1 MQALENPLLIRHEL
15 KTKLRLNNLIKA
27 FLGRYLCI
35 GFIFFLVELS
45 QIGKGFFA
53 FIVAQTISIMLF
65 IPVNIYDSFASES
78 AKRDLQELAMTRLN
92 PIKIISAKLFSAN
105 IYNFIVIIISFIFLL
120 LMSIFYE
127 KLNLL
132 NIVYSNIVILLFTFV
147 IISISLFFCSIF
159 LKNIL
164 MSTILS
170 YFVILLLLGSVIIS
184 GPFITRLQPQQAK
197 NVITNISLYANP
209 AIALSRVFG
218 NIDIMRTTYLY
229 TIADPIVGRGFTY
242 PNWRTCCIIYF
253 IISILLMTASFS
265 IRLLRR

>member
-1 MQALENPLLIRHEL
+1 MQALEIPLLKYEL
-15 KTKLRLNNLIKA
+15 KTRLRLNNLIKA
-27 FLGRYLCI
+27 IFGRYLCL
-35 GFIFFLVELS
+35 GFIFLLVELS

-65 IPVNIYDSFASES
+65 IPANIYDSFASES

-92 PIKIISAKLFSAN
+92 PFKIISARLFSAN
-105 IYNFIVIIISFIFLL
+105 IYNFIVIMISFIFFL
-120 LMSIFYE
+120 LMSFFYE

-184 GPFITRLQPQQAK
+184 GPFITRLQSQQAK

-209 AIALSRVFG
+209 TIALSRVFG

-242 PNWRTCCIIYF
+242 PNWRICCIIYF

>member
-1 MQALENPLLIRHEL
+1 MQTLENILLKQEIKIKFRA
-15 KTKLRLNNLIKA
+15 KNLIKA
-27 FLGRYLCI
+27 ILGRYLCL
-35 GFIFFLVELS
+35 GFIFLLVELS

-53 FIVAQTISIMLF
+53 FIISQAVMIMLF
-65 IPVNIYDSFASES
+65 IPANIYDSFASES
-78 AKRDLQELAMTRLN
+78 ARRDFQELAMTRLN
-92 PIKIISAKLFSAN
+92 PIKIILVKLFSAN

-120 LMSIFYE
+120 LMSFFYE

-132 NIVYSNIVILLFTFV
+132 NIVNSNIVILVFV
-147 IISISLFFCSIF
+147 FAIISLSLFFCSIF
-159 LKNIL
+159 LRNIL
-164 MSTILS
+164 ASIILP

-184 GPFITRLQPQQAK
+184 GPFITRLQSQQAK

-209 AIALSRVFG
+209 TIALSRVFG

-253 IISILLMTASFS
+253 IISILLMFASFS
-265 IRLLRR
+265 IRLSRR